1 MLPLFDYDV
10 ALLALRNIISTM
22 FIVYAMQHAPA
33 LKRKPEEFFNG
44 DINEASWNNLIK
56 TTLEGKDY
64 EAHVYKVSELTD

>member
-10 ALLALRNIISTM
+10 ALLALRNIISTI
-22 FIVYAMQHAPA
+22 FIVYVMQHTPA
-33 LKRKPEEFFNG
+33 LNRKPEEFFKG

-64 EAHVYKVSELTD
+64 EVHVYKVF